1 MRKGLLHGPALKKIR
16 ELTGI
21 SQQNLAGRLLIT
33 PSYLSN
39 LESGRK
45 QPSTTM
51 LPKLADELGVSIE
64 TITYVVTSDAVP
76 DPRKVVAA

>member
-1 MRKGLLHGPALKKIR
+1 MKKIR

-33 PSYLSN
+33 PAYLSN

-45 QPSTTM
+45 QPSPTM
-51 LPKLADELGVSIE
+51 LPRLADELGVSIE
-64 TITYVVTSDAVP
+64 TITYVVTSEATGNAE
-76 DPRKVVAA
+76 KIAA

>member
-1 MRKGLLHGPALKKIR
+1 MRKRLLHGPALKKIR

-21 SQQNLAGRLLIT
+21 SQQDLAVRLLIT
-33 PSYLSN
+33 PAYLSN

-45 QPSTTM
+45 QPAPTM

-64 TITYVVTSDAVP
+64 TITYVVTAETPEKAV
-76 DPRKVVAA
+76 A